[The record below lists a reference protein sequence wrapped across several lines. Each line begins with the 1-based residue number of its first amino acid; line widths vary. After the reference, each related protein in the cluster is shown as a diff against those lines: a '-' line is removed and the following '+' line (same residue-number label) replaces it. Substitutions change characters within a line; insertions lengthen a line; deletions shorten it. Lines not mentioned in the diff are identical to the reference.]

1 MINPLYQFVFV
12 ISGGTIGF
20 LFYFVNVMHKSRFAL
35 RMELILALEG
45 AIYAILWLVLPK
57 YDPFFSETAYFA
69 EMFTASIIVA
79 LAAFLTIDHLR
90 SKNLLTNQIPPA
102 SGLRNPNSHLLISD
116 RPLAVRRIKSDEFV
130 GLTGDS

>member
-1 MINPLYQFVFV
+1 MINPLYQFVFL

-45 AIYAILWLVLPK
+45 TIYAILWLIFPK

-69 EMFTASIIVA
+69 EMFTSSIIVA
-79 LAAFLTIDHLR
+79 LAAFLAIDRLR
-90 SKNLLTNQIPPA
+90 SKSPLAKQSPPA
-102 SGLRNPNSHLLISD
+102 SGLRNPN
-116 RPLAVRRIKSDEFV
+116 
-130 GLTGDS
+130 

>member
-1 MINPLYQFVFV
+1 
-12 ISGGTIGF
+12 
-20 LFYFVNVMHKSRFAL
+20 MHKSRFAL

-45 AIYAILWLVLPK
+45 AIYVILWLVLPK

-79 LAAFLTIDHLR
+79 LAAFLAIDHLR

-102 SGLRNPNSHLLISD
+102 SGLRNPN
-116 RPLAVRRIKSDEFV
+116 
-130 GLTGDS
+130 